1 MSHDVDAIYHE
12 GVFQPLEPFVLPEGT
27 RVHLRVESPRVA
39 DTVLTVTKLAS
50 PRLAH
55 PERIADFKMEVS
67 DAGD

>member
-27 RVHLRVESPRVA
+27 RVHLRVEPPRVA
-39 DTVLTVTKLAS
+39 QVVSTGAKLAS

-55 PERIADFKMEVS
+55 PEQISDFNMEVS
-67 DAGD
+67 EAGD